1 MKVLERLQ
9 SLSKGWERVLAEP
22 VEKYN
27 TLLRIELS
35 KEDHKMHQVKKKQNF
50 MEKNESCNMENN
62 LDIDSEY

>member
-35 KEDHKMHQVKKKQNF
+35 KEDHKMLK
-50 MEKNESCNMENN
+50 
-62 LDIDSEY
+62 